1 MKVRPSS
8 VSCSP
13 ACVSRPK
20 NREAL
25 LGIFHKL
32 LQYFGPRG
40 WWPGET
46 PFEVCIGAI
55 LVQNTSWT
63 NASMAI
69 KNLKEEGLL
78 SPKKLHKTSLARLA
92 KVIRPAGFFNVKAKS
107 IKIFVEFLCIE
118 HGGELDRFFELPNT
132 VLREKLIHLKG
143 IGPETADS
151 IVLYAAGRSVFVV
164 DAYTHRIFGRLG
176 LYKGPPASRGGYQ
189 AFQDFFHRLLPKDA
203 ELFNEYHAL
212 LVELGKKFCHP
223 KPICP
228 PCPLRSTCLFPIQ
241 SG

>member
-1 MKVRPSS
+1 MKERSSSASCRLVRI
-8 VSCSP
+8 
-13 ACVSRPK
+13 SRPK
-20 NREAL
+20 NRETLMAV
-25 LGIFHKL
+25 FHKL
-32 LQYFGPRG
+32 LQHFGPRG

-46 PFEVCIGAI
+46 PFETCIGAI

-69 KNLKEEGLL
+69 KNLKEESLL
-78 SPKKLHKTSLARLA
+78 SPQTLYATSLDRLA
-92 KVIRPAGFFNVKAKS
+92 RAIRPAGFFNVKAKS
-107 IKIFVEFLCIE
+107 VKVFVEFLCKE

-132 VLREKLIHLKG
+132 LLREKLIQLKG

-151 IVLYAAGRSVFVV
+151 IGLYAAGRSFFVV

-176 LYKGPPASRGGYQ
+176 LYEGPPTSRGGYQ
-189 AFQDFFHRLLPKDA
+189 ALQDFFHRWLPKNT

-212 LVELGKKFCHP
+212 LVELGKEFCHP

-228 PCPLRSTCLFPIQ
+228 PCPLRSMCLFPNQ